1 MGWRTLIR
9 LLLRVV
15 QAAGPA
21 PKYVLDLGH
30 AYTHIQEGSLL
41 LLSTANLALSPTVGQ
56 GGWGRLTIAVSGHTV
71 GPNFAQDWVWSG
83 EVEVI
88 SRNRPPCISVAAPL
102 A

>member
-41 LLSTANLALSPTVGQ
+41 LLSVANLALSPTVGQ

-71 GPNFAQDWVWSG
+71 GPNFAPTHPVGGS
-83 EVEVI
+83 
-88 SRNRPPCISVAAPL
+88 PPRKKG
-102 A
+102 